1 MGRASDLWVPRVSA
15 GGCALVG
22 RAAEVEWAGTEVNQP
37 KRGFA
42 IFFLFFYS
50 LFSLSNSNFNPSLNS
65 NL

>member
-1 MGRASDLWVPRVSA
+1 
-15 GGCALVG
+15 
-22 RAAEVEWAGTEVNQP
+22 VEWAGTEVNQP